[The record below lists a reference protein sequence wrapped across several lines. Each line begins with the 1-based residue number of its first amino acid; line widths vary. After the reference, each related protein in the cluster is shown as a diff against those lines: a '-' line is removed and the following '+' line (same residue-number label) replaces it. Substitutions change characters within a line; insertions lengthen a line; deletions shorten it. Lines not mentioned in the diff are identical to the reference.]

1 MTKSR
6 SQVLL
11 PWVNVSYN
19 RLSGIQ
25 RPCFHGFAQ
34 VARNECFALHAKLI
48 KFPPVLAFLTIS
60 WNGAR
65 ELLRQPLVLILVTV
79 PSLFMVLM
87 SHVPYLAL
95 ESEDKLVKDS
105 ALALVFLI
113 GLMAAVFCAS
123 NTLALELRTGTA
135 LAVLAKPVS
144 RAKFLM
150 AKYFGV
156 VIALTLVVYVNCL
169 TAMLCSRMVP
179 DIYQAHDPPAV
190 TSALLGIV
198 LGLML
203 GGYTNFFLHRQFIG
217 DAVLGIVGFSS
228 ITFIAVC
235 FVGKRW
241 DMHAFGTLMDWRMLP
256 AGVLIL
262 FALFVLA
269 SIALA
274 CSTRLELMPTL
285 AMCSI
290 IFMLGLMTDYLFGR
304 TAADGAIWAKVLYTV
319 LPNWQL
325 FWMVDALEGNK
336 SIPFSYVIRAF
347 SYVVC
352 YVVAAMSAGL
362 ALFEDREL
370 A

>member
-1 MTKSR
+1 M
-6 SQVLL
+6 
-11 PWVNVSYN
+11 
-19 RLSGIQ
+19 
-25 RPCFHGFAQ
+25 
-34 VARNECFALHAKLI
+34 
-48 KFPPVLAFLTIS
+48 LAFLTIS

-65 ELLRQPLVLILVTV
+65 ELLRQPLILILVTV

-87 SHVPYLAL
+87 SHIPYLAL
-95 ESEDKLVKDS
+95 ESEDKMVKDS

-123 NTLALELRTGTA
+123 NTLALELRSGTA

-144 RAKFLM
+144 RSKFLI

-156 VIALTLVVYVNCL
+156 AISLTLVIYVNIL

-217 DAVLGIVGFSS
+217 DAVLGIVGFSTL
-228 ITFIAVC
+228 TFIAVC
-235 FVGKRW
+235 FVGKKW
-241 DMHAFGTLMDWRMLP
+241 DMHSFGSLMDWRMLP
-256 AGVLIL
+256 AGILIL
-262 FALFVLA
+262 FALLVLA

-285 AMCSI
+285 AVCCI
-290 IFMLGLMTDYLFGR
+290 VFLLGLMTDYLFGR
-304 TAADGAIWAKVLYTV
+304 VASEGVVWAKVLYAV

-325 FWMVDALEGNK
+325 FWMADALEGSK
-336 SIPFSYVIRAF
+336 SIPAAYLVRAF
-347 SYVVC
+347 SYVAC
-352 YVVAAMSAGL
+352 YVVAAMSLGL